1 MARQR
6 IGSSGNSKNE
16 IELTFKDKPKTR
28 STLFGKDIATGLSKI
43 DQDYF
48 QIVDALNG
56 KQFEPNMKQVS
67 SFFIVQYEF
76 IFRIK
81 CIDYNWFNFS
91 NTMKKVQQYL
101 NIESN
106 LELCRFLA
114 ESFVK
119 YEKVRKKLNL
129 TEKVI
134 TVSTF
139 KRAWILD
146 ELEGKMGSKFEGFY

>member
-43 DQDYF
+43 EQDYF
-48 QIVDALNG
+48 QIVEALNG
-56 KQFEPNMKQVS
+56 KPFEPNMKQVS

-76 IFRIK
+76 IFEIE

-101 NIESN
+101 NIDSN

-146 ELEGKMGSKFEGFY
+146 ELEGKIGSKFEGFY

>member
-6 IGSSGNSKNE
+6 IGASKGQESQLE
-16 IELTFKDKPKTR
+16 IPFKKRPKTR
-28 STLFGKDIATGLSKI
+28 SALFGKDVQGRLSNVE
-43 DQDYF
+43 QDYF

-56 KQFEPNMKQVS
+56 KPFEPTLKQVS

-76 IFRIK
+76 MFNVK

-91 NTMKKVQQYL
+91 STMKNVKNYL
-101 NIESN
+101 DISSNIE
-106 LELCRFLA
+106 LCQFLA

-129 TEKVI
+129 QERFI
-134 TVSTF
+134 TISSF

-146 ELEGKMGSKFEGFY
+146 ELEGKTGQKFEGFY

>member
-28 STLFGKDIATGLSKI
+28 SSLFGKDIATGLSKV

-48 QIVDALNG
+48 QIVEALNG

-76 IFRIK
+76 IFEIK

-101 NIESN
+101 NIDSN

>member
-6 IGSSGNSKNE
+6 IGSSSSSKNE
-16 IELTFKDKPKTR
+16 IQLTFKERPKTR
-28 STLFGKDIATGLSKI
+28 SSLFGKDVSTGLSKI
-43 DQDYF
+43 EQDYF
-48 QIVDALNG
+48 QIVEALNG
-56 KQFEPNMKQVS
+56 KLFEPNMKQVS

-76 IFRIK
+76 IFEIK

-91 NTMKKVQQYL
+91 TTMKNVQQYL
-101 NIESN
+101 NLNSN
-106 LELCRFLA
+106 IELCRFLA

-146 ELEGKMGSKFEGFY
+146 ELEGKIGSKFEGFY

>member
-1 MARQR
+1 VARQR
-6 IGSSGNSKNE
+6 IGSSGRPKNQVA
-16 IELTFKDKPKTR
+16 LTFKERPKTR
-28 STLFGKDIATGLSKI
+28 STLFGKDVTAGLSKVE
-43 DQDYF
+43 QDYF

-56 KQFEPNMKQVS
+56 KPFEPNMKQVS

-76 IFRIK
+76 NFNIK

-91 NTMKKVQQYL
+91 STMKKVQDYL

-119 YEKVRKKLNL
+119 YENVRKRLKL
-129 TEKVI
+129 TEKFI

-146 ELEGKMGSKFEGFY
+146 ELEGKSGQKFEGFY

>member
-6 IGSSGNSKNE
+6 IGSSSSSKNE
-16 IELTFKDKPKTR
+16 IQLTFKERPKTR
-28 STLFGKDIATGLSKI
+28 SSLFGKDVSTVLSKI
-43 DQDYF
+43 EQDYF
-48 QIVDALNG
+48 QIVEALNG
-56 KQFEPNMKQVS
+56 KLFEPNMKQVS

-76 IFRIK
+76 IFNIK

-91 NTMKKVQQYL
+91 NTMKNVQQYL
-101 NIESN
+101 NLDSN
-106 LELCRFLA
+106 IELCRFLA

-119 YEKVRKKLNL
+119 YEKVRRRLNL

-146 ELEGKMGSKFEGFY
+146 ELEGKIGSKFEGFY

>member
-6 IGSSGNSKNE
+6 IGSSKSLKNE
-16 IELTFKDKPKTR
+16 VQLLFKDKPKTR
-28 STLFGKDIATGLSKI
+28 SSLFGKDIATGLSKI
-43 DQDYF
+43 EQDYF
-48 QIVDALNG
+48 QIVEALNG
-56 KQFEPNMKQVS
+56 KPFEPNLKQVS

-76 IFRIK
+76 NFKIK

-91 NTMKKVQQYL
+91 NTMKNVQQYL

-119 YEKVRKKLNL
+119 YEKVRKRLKLND
-129 TEKVI
+129 KFI

-139 KRAWILD
+139 KRSWILD

>member
-1 MARQR
+1 VARQR
-6 IGSSGNSKNE
+6 IGNSGKPKNE
-16 IELTFKDKPKTR
+16 IELSFKDKPKTR
-28 STLFGKDIATGLSKI
+28 STLFKKDVATGLSKVE
-43 DQDYF
+43 QDYF
-48 QIVDALNG
+48 QIVEALNG

-76 IFRIK
+76 IFNIK

-91 NTMKKVQQYL
+91 NTMKNVRTYL

-106 LELCRFLA
+106 IELCRFLA

-119 YEKVRKKLNL
+119 YENVRKKLNL
-129 TEKVI
+129 TEKFI

-146 ELEGKMGSKFEGFY
+146 ELEGKTGSKFEGFY

>member
-6 IGSSGNSKNE
+6 IGSSSSSKNE
-16 IELTFKDKPKTR
+16 IQLTFKERPKTR
-28 STLFGKDIATGLSKI
+28 SSLFGKDVSTVLSKI
-43 DQDYF
+43 EQDYF
-48 QIVDALNG
+48 QIVEALNG
-56 KQFEPNMKQVS
+56 KLFEPNMKQVS

-76 IFRIK
+76 IFNIK

-91 NTMKKVQQYL
+91 NTMKNVQQYL
-101 NIESN
+101 NLESN
-106 LELCRFLA
+106 IELCRFLA

-119 YEKVRKKLNL
+119 YEKVRRRLNL

-146 ELEGKMGSKFEGFY
+146 ELEGKIGSKFEGFY

>member
-6 IGSSGNSKNE
+6 IGSSSSARNE
-16 IELTFKDKPKTR
+16 IQLTFKERPKTR
-28 STLFGKDIATGLSKI
+28 SSLFRKDVSTGLSNI
-43 DQDYF
+43 EQDYF
-48 QIVDALNG
+48 QIVEALNG
-56 KQFEPNMKQVS
+56 KLFEPNMKQVS

-76 IFRIK
+76 IFEIK

-91 NTMKKVQQYL
+91 TTMKRVQQYL
-101 NIESN
+101 NLDSN
-106 LELCRFLA
+106 IELCRFLA

-119 YEKVRKKLNL
+119 YEKVRRRLNL

-146 ELEGKMGSKFEGFY
+146 ELEGKIGSKFEGFY

>member
-6 IGSSGNSKNE
+6 IGNSGKPKNE

-28 STLFGKDIATGLSKI
+28 STLFKKDVATGLSRVE
-43 DQDYF
+43 QDYF
-48 QIVDALNG
+48 QIVEALNG

-76 IFRIK
+76 IFNIK

-91 NTMKKVQQYL
+91 NTMKNVRTYL
-101 NIESN
+101 NIDSN
-106 LELCRFLA
+106 IELCRFLA

-119 YEKVRKKLNL
+119 YENVRKRLNL
-129 TEKVI
+129 TEKFI

-146 ELEGKMGSKFEGFY
+146 ELEGKTGSKFEGFY